1 MNISPKIAILLSTY
15 NGEKY
20 LSEQLDSVLAQTYQ
34 NLIVIVRDDGS
45 SDGTLM
51 ILEKYSLLY
60 KGKIHIVPSESK
72 NFGASG
78 SFSFLIEYVLEKKEV
93 LGLTSTYMMFCDQD
107 DIWLPEKVKLQIS
120 KMLATERNSFA
131 GPILVH
137 SDLRVV
143 SATNQLIA
151 GSFVQYQGLEI
162 GRNRF
167 TNIIISNLVTGCTAL
182 INEQLAR
189 KAIPIPK
196 NAIMHDWWLALVAA
210 AFGEVI
216 FLNTPLVSYR
226 QHGRNTIGAKE
237 FSRIK
242 IDSIPFWRRVFKSE
256 SNQHLLEVAIQAKEF
271 REIFGSQMKARAN
284 ICLLISSFM
293 NIDLEI
299 LQRAFY
305 RIARML

>member
-1 MNISPKIAILLSTY
+1 MNISPKVAILLSTY

-34 NLIVIVRDDGS
+34 NIIVIVRDDGS
-45 SDGTLM
+45 SDGTVL
-51 ILEKYSLLY
+51 ILEKYALLY
-60 KGKIHIVPSESK
+60 KEKIHIVPSESK

-93 LGLTSTYMMFCDQD
+93 LGLAGTYMMFCDQD
-107 DIWLPEKVKLQIS
+107 DIWFREKVELQIS
-120 KMLATERNSFA
+120 KMLAVESNSSA
-131 GPILVH
+131 RPILIH

-143 SATNQLIA
+143 SAENQLIA
-151 GSFVQYQGLEI
+151 GSFVEYQGLEI

-167 TNIIISNLVTGCTAL
+167 TNIIISNLATGCTVL

-216 FLNTPLVSYR
+216 FLNIPLVSYR

-242 IDSIPFWRRVFKSE
+242 IDSVPFWRRVFISE
-256 SNQHLLEVAIQAKEF
+256 PNQHLLEVAIQAKEF
-271 REIFGSQMKARAN
+271 RKIFGSQMKGRDK

-293 NIDLEI
+293 SINLDI